1 MKMSSALLLALA
13 GLLLAGGTVGAS
25 MSDHH
30 DQTRVYTVAQLVTGQ
45 AHDPRYLA
53 NRRVLVRATAGGCI
67 PWAAPKDSPCLDEGP
82 ELVEVRAGTL
92 VAALPLICGRDRPL
106 PRYVR
111 ELPWL
116 GRLLPAPQVL
126 HPGTLAVYRIQ
137 LPRIPGYEAL
147 LLDSLPSC
155 GDE

>member
-1 MKMSSALLLALA
+1 MCLGLSLAA
-13 GLLLAGGTVGAS
+13 GWSIQSRAGP
-25 MSDHH
+25 DP
-30 DQTRVYTVAQLVTGQ
+30 VYSVAQVNTYF
-45 AHDPRYLA
+45 ADNPRA
-53 NRRVLVRATAGGCI
+53 WRGRQIRVRGIGGGCI
-67 PWAAPKDSPCLDEGP
+67 PWVAPRDAPCVDEGP
-82 ELVEVRAGTL
+82 ELVELRAGTL
-92 VAALPLICGRDRPL
+92 VAALPLICGQDPPL

-116 GRLLPAPQVL
+116 GRLLPAPQML